1 MMWIRV
7 FLFFLALVWT
17 PYGFY
22 CLFNPEALAEFAGLQ
37 AGSLTAQTEVRAM
50 YGGLQIAIGL
60 SALLGFF
67 RVVYVDKVLFTQL
80 VIVSG
85 LATSRLAAAAL
96 AGDWSGYTI
105 GALIFEWTTLV
116 FCVLCIRAQPDDL

>member
-1 MMWIRV
+1 MWLRI
-7 FLFFLALVWT
+7 FLFFLAIAWT
-17 PYGFY
+17 PYGFF
-22 CLFNPEALAEFAGLQ
+22 CLFFPEALANLVGLE
-37 AGSLTAQTEVRAM
+37 ASSVTATTELRAM

-85 LATSRLAAAAL
+85 LAVARLVSAVA
-96 AGDWSGYTI
+96 AGDGSTYTL
-105 GALIFEWTTLV
+105 GALVFEWSLVV
-116 FCVLCIRAQPDDL
+116 FCVLGMRSQSNNL